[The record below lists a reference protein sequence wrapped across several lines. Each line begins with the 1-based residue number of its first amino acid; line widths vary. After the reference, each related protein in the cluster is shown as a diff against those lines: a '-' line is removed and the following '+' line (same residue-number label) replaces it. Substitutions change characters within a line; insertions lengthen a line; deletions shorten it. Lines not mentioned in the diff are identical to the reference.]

1 MEAAMYTAVRL
12 RDYEDILDPVDV
24 HSLIALIAY
33 LPVPAKPFPHIPV
46 PTYIPAYLF
55 PLNPFPLNPFSLR
68 FDGTVLDRNY
78 PFRGQKHEIY
88 EGGVRVAA
96 FVHSPLLP
104 AAVRGTTQHALIHV
118 TDWLPTIIAATGAA
132 LSSRDHLPLDGFN
145 AWPCI
150 TGRGPCERTEVVVNI
165 NTVCDPPGSSGPSF
179 ATECPAPKAAIR
191 IGDLKLLAECYD
203 TATATLTGAVALYNL
218 TADPSEQLDLSG
230 ARPADV
236 ARLAARLL
244 GFAHEAAQIPP
255 LSDSA
260 PWQGPGCVA
269 LAGTLAVSTIAVAW
283 PCPHVRLRA
292 PGQAVR

>member
-1 MEAAMYTAVRL
+1 MSTPVFVAGMVTHTDDMVR
-12 RDYEDILDPVDV
+12 DIVSALNETS
-24 HSLIALIAY
+24 SLYANTIIIFMSDNGG
-33 LPVPAKPFPHIPV
+33 PGGQQGV
-46 PTYIPAYLF
+46 PTPT
-55 PLNPFPLNPFSLR
+55 R

-165 NTVCDPPGSSGPSF
+165 NTVCDPPGSSGPTF